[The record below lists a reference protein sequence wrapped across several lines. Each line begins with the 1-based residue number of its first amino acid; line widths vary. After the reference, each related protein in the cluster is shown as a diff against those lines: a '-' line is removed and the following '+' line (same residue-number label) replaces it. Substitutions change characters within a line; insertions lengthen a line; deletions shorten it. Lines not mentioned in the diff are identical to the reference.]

1 MNTKRPYTVEIK
13 DKAQW
18 WVRIPIGE
26 IMARGY
32 RQAFTM
38 TRRKY
43 SVWFKGNET
52 MSHVVLV
59 KGQKK
64 TMEYQAVSSRME
76 RALTK

>member
-13 DKAQW
+13 DKSQGGAI
-18 WVRIPIGE
+18 IPLGE

-43 SVWFKGNET
+43 FGWFKGNET
-52 MSHVVLV
+52 MSHVVV
-59 KGQKK
+59 IKGTKK
-64 TMEYQAVSSRME
+64 TVEYPAVTSKLE
-76 RALTK
+76 LATT